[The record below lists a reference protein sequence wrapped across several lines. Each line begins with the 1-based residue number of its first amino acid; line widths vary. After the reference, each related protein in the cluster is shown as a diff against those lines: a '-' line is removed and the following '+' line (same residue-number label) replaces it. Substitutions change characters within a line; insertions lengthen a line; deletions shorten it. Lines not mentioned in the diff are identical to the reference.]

1 MCGQVASVSPL
12 EGNKSISVAEKLQE
26 TARVGGGPHCGRLSL
41 LLCLQYKYS
50 SPPVNQH
57 GDLCDVSVARGAV
70 SSCKQKLYRRTG
82 FKSNKS
88 QVALNLK
95 PNESHCCIREAV
107 GIL

>member
-1 MCGQVASVSPL
+1 MRICLCVQRKRCQRFTTRGQS
-12 EGNKSISVAEKLQE
+12 KHFISVAEKLQE
-26 TARVGGGPHCGRLSL
+26 TAEGGWGGDCGRLSL

-88 QVALNLK
+88 QVAL
-95 PNESHCCIREAV
+95 
-107 GIL
+107 